1 MVSTP
6 LKNISQL
13 GLLFHIVWNIKNVPN
28 HQPDRVY
35 KPTHMSLG
43 YLIYPDLDEKPPVPG
58 GKNLQKIRRK
68 GGYHLR
74 SPSEMDGLR
83 SQKSRKSGSERDPTQ
98 VDNFSNSF
106 DAFLLQNWVIPLL
119 NRDLMVELW
128 MGQRNPNHHLIDGK
142 RVNIPLFIGFQPF
155 NHPFGGT
162 GFLPSIGIL

>member
-1 MVSTP
+1 MGDVHLTIDYFYVFFGESKATNFYCWWKGAQP
-6 LKNISQL
+6 KLAFIAGWWFQLLWKICKL
-13 GLLFHIVWNIKNVPN
+13 GLLFHILWNIKNVPN

-83 SQKSRKSGSERDPTQ
+83 SQKSRKPGSERDPPQTISP
-98 VDNFSNSF
+98 V
-106 DAFLLQNWVIPLL
+106 
-119 NRDLMVELW
+119 LW
-128 MGQRNPNHHLIDGK
+128 CFFTAKLVHS
-142 RVNIPLFIGFQPF
+142 
-155 NHPFGGT
+155 
-162 GFLPSIGIL
+162 PS

>member
-13 GLLFHIVWNIKNVPN
+13 RLLFHIVWNIKHVPN

-68 GGYHLR
+68 GE
-74 SPSEMDGLR
+74 SQISEIQETWLG
-83 SQKSRKSGSERDPTQ
+83 KGPPT
-98 VDNFSNSF
+98 DNFSNSLVF
-106 DAFLLQNWVIPLL
+106 FYCKIGSFPFLREIWWWNCGWASEIL
-119 NRDLMVELW
+119 
-128 MGQRNPNHHLIDGK
+128 HHLIDGK
-142 RVNIPLFIGFQPF
+142 HPLIHRVSTFQPRWYRIF
-155 NHPFGGT
+155 
-162 GFLPSIGIL
+162 SIHRNL